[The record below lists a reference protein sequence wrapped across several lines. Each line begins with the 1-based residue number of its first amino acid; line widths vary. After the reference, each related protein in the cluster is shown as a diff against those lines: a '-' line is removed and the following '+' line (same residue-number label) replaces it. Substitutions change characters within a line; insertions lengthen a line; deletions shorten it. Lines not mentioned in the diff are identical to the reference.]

1 MIKSVYI
8 ENVVYHSRQK
18 EKNELDSGRIAVYN
32 CTFEKTDYGS
42 VIITRTLPINRTVKI
57 D

>member
-32 CTFEKTDYGS
+32 CTFEKTDFCW
-42 VIITRTLPINRTVKI
+42 L
-57 D
+57 